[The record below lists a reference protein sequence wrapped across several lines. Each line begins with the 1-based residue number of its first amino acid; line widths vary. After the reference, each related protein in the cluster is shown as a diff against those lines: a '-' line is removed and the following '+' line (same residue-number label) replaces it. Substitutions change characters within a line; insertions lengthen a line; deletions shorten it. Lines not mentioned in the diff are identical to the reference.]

1 VRDEV
6 PLFAVVAA
14 PPSLAPVV
22 GIGTALLVVVNDI
35 ISKEKSVVVT
45 TPRGFQSRRTSV
57 PFCLVGGGYIYK
69 EILLVFNVLVTF
81 LGKKCPKKK
90 KKSERIIPR
99 VKSRFF
105 LVYIS
110 QDAFFHSKRLPKKRR
125 RRHQTLSKISFSSR
139 RAFDVLGRPFV
150 PFFRQKAPRSRE
162 REREREDDIIARAVR
177 PVVVVVVVVPTAR
190 KRRAREID
198 RGSRAESPL
207 FFFFFF
213 DDDDD
218 DAASATKF

>member
-1 VRDEV
+1 MCIYHKTLFFTQNVYQKRDDDDTKRS
-6 PLFAVVAA
+6 P
-14 PPSLAPVV
+14 
-22 GIGTALLVVVNDI
+22 
-35 ISKEKSVVVT
+35 K
-45 TPRGFQSRRTSV
+45 
-57 PFCLVGGGYIYK
+57 
-69 EILLVFNVLVTF
+69 F
-81 LGKKCPKKK
+81 L
-90 KKSERIIPR
+90 
-99 VKSRFF
+99 
-105 LVYIS
+105 
-110 QDAFFHSKRLPKKRR
+110 
-125 RRHQTLSKISFSSR
+125 FSSR

-177 PVVVVVVVVPTAR
+177 PVVVVVVVPTAR

>member
-1 VRDEV
+1 MCIYHKTLFFTQNVYQKRDDDDTKRS
-6 PLFAVVAA
+6 P
-14 PPSLAPVV
+14 
-22 GIGTALLVVVNDI
+22 
-35 ISKEKSVVVT
+35 K
-45 TPRGFQSRRTSV
+45 
-57 PFCLVGGGYIYK
+57 
-69 EILLVFNVLVTF
+69 F
-81 LGKKCPKKK
+81 L
-90 KKSERIIPR
+90 
-99 VKSRFF
+99 
-105 LVYIS
+105 
-110 QDAFFHSKRLPKKRR
+110 
-125 RRHQTLSKISFSSR
+125 FSSR

-162 REREREDDIIARAVR
+162 REREREREDDIIARAVR
-177 PVVVVVVVVPTAR
+177 PVVVVVVVPTAR